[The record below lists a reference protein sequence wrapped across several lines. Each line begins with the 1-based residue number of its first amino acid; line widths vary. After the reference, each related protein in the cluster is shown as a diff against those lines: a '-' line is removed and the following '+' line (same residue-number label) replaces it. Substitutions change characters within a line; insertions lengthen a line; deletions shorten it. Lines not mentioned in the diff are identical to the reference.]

1 MNPEDRILAKK
12 IFVISEEEKPVCVAS
27 LAWIRDGTHLL
38 VSFFNH
44 HAEYVRALI
53 CPAGLTFSKD
63 Y

>member
-12 IFVISEEEKPVCVAS
+12 TSVISEEEKPVRVAS
-27 LAWIRDGTHLL
+27 LAWIRGGTHLL

-44 HAEYVRALI
+44 HAEYVQDLS
-53 CPAGLTFSKD
+53 CPAELTIFKD